1 MKSSVALVTLGGV
14 CAVLTACGGS
24 PPTPQ
29 PSATTPRATSTPAT
43 STPTSTPATSAPAPV
58 ASLRPDQSG
67 QPARAGQPAPLVPAA
82 PTVAAAEVPKYLDK
96 GRKDPFTEVQLS
108 ATTGGLSVA
117 TTKLTGIVRGPRS
130 VLALLETQEGIG
142 YILKPGDTLGDGRLM
157 EIGADSVVFAVGPKA
172 GSAAQ
177 RVVLRLAAN

>member
-24 PPTPQ
+24 PPTPA
-29 PSATTPRATSTPAT
+29 PSATTPPATSIPAT
-43 STPTSTPATSAPAPV
+43 STAPSTPAPSTPAPV

-67 QPARAGQPAPLVPAA
+67 PPAQAGQPAPLVPAA
-82 PTVAAAEVPKYLDK
+82 PTVAAADVPKYLDK

-172 GSAAQ
+172 GSAPQ